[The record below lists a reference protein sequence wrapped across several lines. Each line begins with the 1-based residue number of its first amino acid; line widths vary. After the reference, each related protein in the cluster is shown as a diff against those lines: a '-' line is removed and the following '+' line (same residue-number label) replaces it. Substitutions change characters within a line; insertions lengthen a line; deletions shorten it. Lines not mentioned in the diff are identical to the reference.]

1 MTFYMFLVTIHV
13 FSAILGMGPGF
24 FMIHLLKKA
33 RNMTELKHAYRL
45 RNSLHIFVMIGGT
58 LLLLSGLAMG
68 FLNPKLFQSGWYIV
82 SLTLFL
88 IALSFGPLL
97 LSPKSKPIKKFVLE
111 YEGEEIPDEYYIM
124 EKKLVAVERF
134 ENTLFLIIIA
144 LMILKPF

>member
-1 MTFYMFLVTIHV
+1 
-13 FSAILGMGPGF
+13 
-24 FMIHLLKKA
+24 
-33 RNMTELKHAYRL
+33 
-45 RNSLHIFVMIGGT
+45 
-58 LLLLSGLAMG
+58 MG